1 MGKRSRKPI
10 NRMPHSSSPVLWAR
24 FMGFRSSSKIKL
36 TQHTG
41 LRLDEKGS
49 AMRYPIR
56 ELLLSAALLCAV
68 SARGDAQAQA
78 PTPETPTIT
87 QKTVPNFVPVSDA
100 MLRAPKPEDWLLY
113 RGNYQGWGYSTLE
126 QVNKTN
132 VKNLQLVWSR
142 TMTPGL
148 NEITPIVHDG
158 VMYLGNPGDVIQA
171 IDAAT
176 GDLFWEYTHPLP
188 PRDQFPAIHGQRK
201 RSISLYGDKVIFATW
216 NNFVVGLD
224 ARTGRRA
231 WQSNR
236 GGNLFVQNS
245 SGPIVM
251 NGIVVAGSTCQVAG
265 FGCYV
270 TAHNVTDGEEVWR
283 NEMIP
288 RPGQPG
294 YDTWGGAPFEKRW
307 MTGVWGELTYDPDL
321 DLVYY
326 GSSGAGPASEAQRK
340 MPGAT
345 MAGTNTRFA
354 VRPKTGEVVWKHQVL
369 PRDNWD
375 QECTFE
381 MMPITTPVN
390 PDPAVMLSVNPN
402 ARRGPRK
409 TLTGVPCKTGIAWSF
424 DAATG
429 EFLWARATNEQNV
442 VAKIDAKGL
451 VTVNEDVVLKELGK
465 TYHVCPTYNGG
476 RDWPYGAY
484 NPRSNVMFVQLANVC
499 IDTSARTDRGP
510 QPEFVYNTNNVGKFA
525 TGKDK
530 AGRIDAISVETGK
543 TLWSWETRVSNYAP
557 ILATASGLLF
567 NGSMDRY
574 LRALDA
580 DKGTVLWQTRLPSQV
595 VGSPISFA
603 VNGRQ
608 FIAITSGGGPIAATQ
623 TVVTPEAD
631 TASGANAVYVFA
643 LPR

>member
-1 MGKRSRKPI
+1 MQRFPKAVLARTGAGWCIDEGKTVMKTKPRKG
-10 NRMPHSSSPVLWAR
+10 R
-24 FMGFRSSSKIKL
+24 
-36 TQHTG
+36 
-41 LRLDEKGS
+41 
-49 AMRYPIR
+49 AMRYPSR

-68 SARGDAQAQA
+68 SARGGAQA
-78 PTPETPTIT
+78 PQAPTSEPTVI
-87 QKTVPNFVPVSDA
+87 QKTVPNFVPVTDA

-113 RGNYQGWGYSTLE
+113 RGNYQGWGYSPLE

-188 PRDQFPAIHGQRK
+188 PREQFPAIHGQRK

-270 TAHNVTDGEEVWR
+270 TGHNVSDGEEVWR

-288 RPGQPG
+288 RPGQTG

-307 MTGVWGELTYDPDL
+307 MTGVWGLLTYDPDL

-326 GSSGAGPASEAQRK
+326 GSSGAGPASEVQR
-340 MPGAT
+340 GTVGGT

-354 VRPKTGEVVWKHQVL
+354 VKPKTGEVVWKHQTL

-381 MMPITTPVN
+381 MMIINTPVN
-390 PDPAVMLSVNPN
+390 PDANAAGMLATNPD
-402 ARRGPRK
+402 ARRGQRK
-409 TLTGVPCKTGIAWSF
+409 TLTGIPCKTGIAWSF

-429 EFLWARATNEQNV
+429 EFLWAKQTVEQNLI
-442 VAKIDAKGL
+442 AKIDGKGL
-451 VTVNEDVVLKELGK
+451 VSVNEASVISDVKK
-465 TYHVCPTYNGG
+465 TYRICPTFTGG
-476 RDWPYGAY
+476 KDWPMGAY
-484 NPRSNVMFVQLANVC
+484 NPKTNIMFMPLSNSC
-499 IDTSARTDRGP
+499 IDETARTDREVK
-510 QPEFVYNTNNVGKFA
+510 PEFVYNTTNVGRFP

-530 AGRIDAISVETGK
+530 VGRIDAISVETGK
-543 TLWSWETRVSNYAP
+543 TVWSWETRVANYSP
-557 ILATASGLLF
+557 LLATGSGLLF
-567 NGSMDRY
+567 NGGLDHY

-580 DKGTVLWQTRLPSQV
+580 DTGQVVWQTRLPTQT
-595 VGSPISFA
+595 VGGAITYSI
-603 VNGRQ
+603 NGRQ
-608 FIAITSGGGPIAATQ
+608 YIAIAAGGGAVAGTQ
-623 TVVTPEAD
+623 FSMTPEAD
-631 TASGANAVYVFA
+631 MSSGNNAIYVFA
-643 LPR
+643 LPQ